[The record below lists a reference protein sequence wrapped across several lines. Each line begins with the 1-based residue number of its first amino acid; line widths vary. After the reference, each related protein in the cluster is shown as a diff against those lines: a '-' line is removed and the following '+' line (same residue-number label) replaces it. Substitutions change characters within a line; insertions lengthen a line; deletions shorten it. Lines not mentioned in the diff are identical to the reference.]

1 MRQILHA
8 ESRRIS
14 DLTSRGPWYLNED
27 AELTQ
32 QTIYLSLAMGDDLYG
47 QGTMR
52 KSDCQAAREL
62 GALIDDELLNLGDS
76 NEVDFTSD
84 KFRVL
89 EGTATF
95 ENGRKLVARLC
106 LVSDKLTVDQAAG
119 ILFAVT
125 HTPQLKAQ
133 VMSILSQTLSA
144 SDISEAESL
153 LLREVFDPK
162 TVSTG
167 PDSEEF
173 HAGQIIGPSKYRS
186 P

>member
-8 ESRRIS
+8 ENRRSS
-14 DLTSRGPWYLNED
+14 DLTARGPWYLNED

-32 QTIYLSLAMGDDLYG
+32 QTISLSLAMGDDLYA
-47 QGTMR
+47 MR

-76 NEVDFTSD
+76 NDVDFTSD
-84 KFRVL
+84 KFR
-89 EGTATF
+89 GTATF

-162 TVSTG
+162 TVSSG